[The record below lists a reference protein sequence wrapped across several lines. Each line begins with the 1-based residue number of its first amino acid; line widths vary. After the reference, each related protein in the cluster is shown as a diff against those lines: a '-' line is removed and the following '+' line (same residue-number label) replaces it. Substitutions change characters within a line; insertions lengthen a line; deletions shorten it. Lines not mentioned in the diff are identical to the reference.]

1 MIADVT
7 GTPVEV
13 PEGTEFGAKGAA
25 LLAATAI
32 GWFSDIRQA
41 AVATYRASRRHEPDP
56 ILRDAYDAG
65 FKRYTVASEAM
76 LEGIAPAY
84 RKPAPA

>member
-13 PEGTEFGAKGAA
+13 PKGSEFGAKGAA

-32 GWFSDIRQA
+32 GWFSS
-41 AVATYRASRRHEPDP
+41 VAEACQETFVLDRRHEPDRQVGTGYESAYARYRACSAGT
-56 ILRDAYDAG
+56 LDA
-65 FKRYTVASEAM
+65 
-76 LEGIAPAY
+76 IAPAY
-84 RKPAPA
+84 R